1 MSVPCQLCG
10 SPSTIHLTDI
20 INKKKREMHLCE
32 SCAREKKLIPDSTAQ
47 EINIPSLMH
56 LVFGQLQGAVE
67 SVSLEDALCPECGAP
82 YAHFKAQGRLGCP
95 HEYRA
100 FREQLVP
107 LLERIQNNQTRHV
120 GKIPRR
126 FGRVYFLARRAA
138 LESELRAAVE
148 AENYEEAARLR
159 DQVRAMGEHH
169 ES

>member
-20 INKKKREMHLCE
+20 IKNKKREMHLCD
-32 SCAREKKLIPDSTAQ
+32 SCARENQLISSSSQ

-56 LVFGQLQGAVE
+56 LIFGQLQGDVK
-67 SVSLEDALCPECGAP
+67 SVSLDDALCPECGAP

-107 LLERIQNNQTRHV
+107 LLERIQNNHTRHV

-148 AENYEEAARLR
+148 AEHYEAAARLR
-159 DQVRAMGEHH
+159 DEIRSMGEHH